1 LTSAVPWRE
10 WGPYRTEAVMSAFPD
25 LRSAAQATIAQA
37 RMSGMVMF
45 ALGGD
50 GPIEVIA
57 IGNDAAG
64 VALDPNTLFSDA
76 SVTKLAA
83 ATRTPGSATP
93 GDSPDSAEYGVADHP
108 GGPGC
113 RAAAGHLRPSGAP
126 DVTRP
131 HDPVTPLLHPIPMY

>member
-1 LTSAVPWRE
+1 
-10 WGPYRTEAVMSAFPD
+10 MSAFPD

-93 GDSPDSAEYGVADHP
+93 GDSPDSAESVSLTIEADPGVVRRLVIFD
-108 GGPGC
+108 
-113 RAAAGHLRPSGAP
+113 RAGRQ
-126 DVTRP
+126 
-131 HDPVTPLLHPIPMY
+131 M